1 MNSKRVFFVMIGVL
15 VVLAAAIGGGAY
27 AGSQMLEAKAKMLS
41 GKKLQSKV
49 LAQEQVSLAKAKKDV
64 AKYQSLETIAKTI
77 VPQDKDQA
85 EAVRE
90 ITNLAAQSGI
100 TLSSITLPSSTLGT
114 SAPTSPSSSSSS
126 SSVSATSSK
135 TDLTQLIPVKGIPG
149 VYSLQITV
157 ATNSDSPVS
166 YSSFIEFL
174 GRLEQNR
181 RTSQVSTI
189 SLQPNSKNPSQV
201 SFTLTIDE
209 YIKP

>member
-27 AGSQMLEAKAKMLS
+27 AGSQMLEAKAKVLS

-100 TLSSITLPSSTLGT
+100 TLSSITLPASTLGT

-126 SSVSATSSK
+126 SSVSATSPK

-157 ATNSDSPVS
+157 ATNSDSPVP

-189 SLQPNSKNPSQV
+189 SLQPDSKNPSQV